1 MADFGNPFS
10 GMNSSRPLNKE
21 ELIRA
26 MRFSIAAEYEAVQ
39 LYTQLAD
46 SITDPKAQKVLR
58 DVAEEEIVHAGEFL
72 RVLKDLYPEE
82 AELYEKG
89 EKEVSRMTQANLLDR
104 IACELHPS
112 NPNISRAL
120 INISTRLSHE

>member
-10 GMNSSRPLNKE
+10 GMNSDRPLNKE

-72 RVLKDLYPEE
+72 KVLKDLNPEE
-82 AELYEKG
+82 SDLYEKG
-89 EKEVSRMTQANLLDR
+89 EKEVSRMVQANLLDKM
-104 IACELHPS
+104 AFELHPS
-112 NPNISRAL
+112 NISKAL
-120 INISTRLSHE
+120 IRISTRLCNE